1 MTPRHVL
8 LTTDAVGGVW
18 TYALDLAAGLIEH
31 GVSVTLVVFGP
42 SPLPIQ
48 WDQAADIAGLRV
60 VDTGLPLDW
69 LVDDPARLDAAAEAF
84 ADFATRSG
92 ADLVHLNTPALLSGP
107 IPIATVGGCHSCVA
121 TWWDAVRGGALPA
134 GFSAASLRLQRGYR
148 ACDALIAPSHAF
160 AEATRRRHGVAPRVV
175 ANGRRTFE
183 RRPASRRTTALCSGR
198 LWDQG
203 KNLIVLDRAAGRMR
217 HPVEAAGPL
226 VGPGGQAAHPVH
238 VRSLGLL
245 GADTLAGR
253 LAASAVFVSPA
264 LYEPFGLGVLEA
276 AQAGCALVLADI
288 PTFRELWSGAA
299 VFIDPH
305 EDRALA
311 MALDGLLD
319 DGAETR
325 RLGDLAREHAGRF
338 TVDAMV
344 QGVLAAY
351 DHALALRAGGLGA
364 AA

>member
-1 MTPRHVL
+1 
-8 LTTDAVGGVW
+8 
-18 TYALDLAAGLIEH
+18 
-31 GVSVTLVVFGP
+31 VSVTLVVFGP

-203 KNLIVLDRAAGRMR
+203 KNLMPSSSRRRATSPSA
-217 HPVEAAGPL
+217 
-226 VGPGGQAAHPVH
+226 
-238 VRSLGLL
+238 
-245 GADTLAGR
+245 LA
-253 LAASAVFVSPA
+253 
-264 LYEPFGLGVLEA
+264 VLEA
-276 AQAGCALVLADI
+276 AQAGARSSSPTSPPSARSGGTRHSTPRRTIEEGFLQALRTLSAD
-288 PTFRELWSGAA
+288 P
-299 VFIDPH
+299 
-305 EDRALA
+305 
-311 MALDGLLD
+311 
-319 DGAETR
+319 
-325 RLGDLAREHAGRF
+325 
-338 TVDAMV
+338 
-344 QGVLAAY
+344 
-351 DHALALRAGGLGA
+351 ALRAQRGA
-364 AA
+364 AARERAELYTDHAMVEGMLALYRDVLPHRPAGVRRVKLVYFTHSLRSCWNHGNAHFLRGVLREFALAAATR